1 MWDNIIGQ
9 KRVITILKNIY
20 KSGKVA
26 QGYLFFGKE
35 GIGKDAVAI
44 EFAKMINCD
53 NLDREN
59 LEACDNC
66 RSCKSIRKLSST
78 HFSFITALPPGKR
91 ETGEDTHPFS
101 TLKDEDAKCYLA
113 ELEKKSLD
121 PYYKINMPNANNI
134 RIDSIRQIK
143 REIYLTAQSN
153 KKKVFLIS
161 DADKMTLESANSL
174 LKILEEPP
182 GNSLIILT
190 TSRPNSLPPTIV
202 GRCQKIQ
209 FDDISENDIEIYLK
223 NKFPNINT
231 EIVKVYAQI
240 ADGSIYKCT
249 NIVES
254 DFLET
259 REMAIDYLVALVQ
272 RRYLRI
278 GEIIEDIS
286 SRKEKIKQF
295 LLILLYWFRDSMIL
309 ENGYNERIINIDKLE
324 RLRNFVKKFD
334 VKYFAATKAIEDM
347 IYDVESYINGE
358 LLLYTLTTRL
368 TDQIRIKSSGPST

>member
-1 MWDNIIGQ
+1 MWNNIIGQ

-20 KSGKVA
+20 SSGKIA
-26 QGYLFFGKE
+26 QGYLFYGKE

-44 EFAKMINCD
+44 EFAKMINCENQD
-53 NLDREN
+53 KNNLD
-59 LEACDNC
+59 ACDIC
-66 RSCKSIRKLSST
+66 RSCKSIQKLSST
-78 HFSFITALPPGKR
+78 YFSFITALPAGKR
-91 ETGEDTHPFS
+91 ETGEDTHPFL
-101 TLKDEDAKCYLA
+101 TLKDEDAKLYLA

-121 PYYKINMPNANNI
+121 PYYKINIPNANNI

-143 REIYLTAQSN
+143 REIYLTAQAN

-161 DADKMTLESANSL
+161 EADKMTLESANSL

-209 FDDISENDIEIYLK
+209 FDDISEKDIEIHLK
-223 NKFPNINT
+223 NKFKDIDK
-231 EIVKVYAQI
+231 EIIKVYAKI
-240 ADGSIYKCT
+240 ADGSINKCS
-249 NIVES
+249 NIIQS
-254 DFLET
+254 DFLNI

-272 RRYLRI
+272 RRYLKI
-278 GEIIEDIS
+278 GDIIENIS
-286 SRKEKIKQF
+286 SKKEKIKEF

-309 ENGYNERIINIDKLE
+309 ENGSTERIINVDKLE
-324 RLRNFVKKFD
+324 RLKNFIKKFD
-334 VKYFAATKAIEDM
+334 VKYFAVTKTIEDM

-358 LLLYTLTTRL
+358 LLLYTLTIRL
-368 TDQIRIKSSGPST
+368 IEQIKIKSSSHAT

>member
-1 MWDNIIGQ
+1 MWNNIIGQ

-20 KSGKVA
+20 KSGKIA

-53 NLDREN
+53 NLDTEN

-66 RSCKSIRKLSST
+66 RSCRSIRKLSST
-78 HFSFITALPPGKR
+78 YFSFITALPAGKR
-91 ETGEDTHPFS
+91 ETGEDAHPFS
-101 TLKDEDAKCYLA
+101 TLKDEDAKFYLA

-143 REIYLTAQSN
+143 REIYLTAQAN

-161 DADKMTLESANSL
+161 DADKMTLEGANSL

-209 FDDISENDIEIYLK
+209 FDDISEKDMEAYLK
-223 NKFPNINT
+223 EKFPDIDT
-231 EIVKVYAQI
+231 SIVKVYVQI
-240 ADGSIYKCT
+240 ADGSIHKC
-249 NIVES
+249 IDIIES
-254 DFLET
+254 DFLSI
-259 REMAIDYLVALVQ
+259 REMVIDYLVALVQ
-272 RRYLRI
+272 RRYLKV

-286 SRKEKIKQF
+286 AKREKIKQF

-309 ENGYNERIINIDKLE
+309 ENGYNEKIINIDKLE

-334 VKYFAATKAIEDM
+334 VRYFAVTKTIEDM
-347 IYDVESYINGE
+347 IYDLESYINGE
-358 LLLYTLTTRL
+358 LLLYTLTAKL
-368 TDQIRIKSSGPST
+368 TDHIRIKSSSPAV

>member
-1 MWDNIIGQ
+1 MWNNIIGQ

-20 KSGKVA
+20 KSGKIA

-35 GIGKDAVAI
+35 GVGKDAVAI

-53 NLDREN
+53 NLSEKN

-66 RSCKSIRKLSST
+66 RSCKSIQKLSST
-78 HFSFITALPPGKR
+78 YFSFITALPAGKR
-91 ETGEDTHPFS
+91 ESNEDTHPFS
-101 TLKDEDAKCYLA
+101 TLKDEDAKFYLT

-143 REIYLTAQSN
+143 REIYLTAQAN

-190 TSRPNSLPPTIV
+190 TSRPNSLPPTII

-209 FDDISENDIEIYLK
+209 FNDISEKDIEIYLK
-223 NKFPNINT
+223 NKFPDINT
-231 EIVKVYAQI
+231 EIIKVYAQI
-240 ADGSIYKCT
+240 ADGSINKCT
-249 NIVES
+249 DIVQS
-254 DFLET
+254 DFLDI

-272 RRYLRI
+272 RRYLKI

-286 SRKEKIKQF
+286 SKKEKIKQF
-295 LLILLYWFRDSMIL
+295 LLMLLYWFRDSMIL
-309 ENGYNERIINIDKLE
+309 ENGANERIINLDKLE

-334 VKYFAATKAIEDM
+334 VKYFAVTKAIEDM

-358 LLLYTLTTRL
+358 LLLYTLTTKL
-368 TDQIRIKSSGPST
+368 SEQIKIKSSGPAT